1 MDPFG
6 PVDLFSL
13 VSGGRGPRTDSIQ
26 LLLRWLPADKCLSL
40 KLEVVS
46 WPHFCWCFF
55 FGRLNETH
63 AVVVFSN
70 GISKRCPS
78 MGQVYCTHDYTCC
91 FIQRWYMVYV
101 VWKGIWII
109 YLQNIY
115 FYSYGTW
122 SFSKTDFVGDAP
134 AFGPF
139 KTTGCILLS
148 SSMTE
153 VLAAEEN
160 SNSCKGM
167 TLSTLKRAQKKL
179 ASGGFLCVEN

>member
-1 MDPFG
+1 MF
-6 PVDLFSL
+6 VD
-13 VSGGRGPRTDSIQ
+13 V
-26 LLLRWLPADKCLSL
+26 
-40 KLEVVS
+40 
-46 WPHFCWCFF
+46 FF
-55 FGRLNETH
+55 WLNETH

-78 MGQVYCTHDYTCC
+78 MGQVYCTHDYTCF

-179 ASGGFLCVEN
+179 APGGFFVCWKLIGISYNGTACVLGKECIYFHIFSQY